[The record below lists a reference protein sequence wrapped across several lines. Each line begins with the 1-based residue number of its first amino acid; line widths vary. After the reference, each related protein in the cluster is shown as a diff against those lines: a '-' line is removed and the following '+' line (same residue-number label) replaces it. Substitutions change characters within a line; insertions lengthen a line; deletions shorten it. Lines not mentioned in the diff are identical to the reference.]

1 MMLRRILVAAGL
13 ATALASSAAAEAA
26 DSSRA
31 QEAVFGRQHLDNIA
45 APTTLQYA
53 FERSGLL
60 LPDLVDRAELA
71 VLKIGPDGR
80 KQVELRLYTGP
91 EARRVSPPQGY
102 RNNPMIVLFLQ
113 RDVEQMSRMT
123 GGSPNYFRN
132 RIRAAFAEPAAVQAE
147 TVTFSHDGRPLEGT
161 KVTVRPFV
169 NDPQIPR
176 YAEFQHKRYEF
187 VLTPEIPGG
196 VYSLRAV
203 TPNGTEGPLLEE
215 SMTYEGEARP
225 GVGESG

>member
-1 MMLRRILVAAGL
+1 MLGRILIAAGL
-13 ATALASSAAAEAA
+13 ASALASSAVAE
-26 DSSRA
+26 DVPGSTVA
-31 QEAVFGRQHLDNIA
+31 QEAVFGRQHLENVA
-45 APTTLQYA
+45 APTTLEYT
-53 FERSGLL
+53 FERSGVL

-80 KQVELRLYTGP
+80 KQVELRLYTGAN
-91 EARRVSPPQGY
+91 ARRVSPPQGY

-215 SMTYEGEARP
+215 SMTYEGEARQ

>member
-1 MMLRRILVAAGL
+1 MLGRILIAAGL
-13 ATALASSAAAEAA
+13 ASALASSAVAE
-26 DSSRA
+26 DVPGSTVA
-31 QEAVFGRQHLDNIA
+31 QEAVFGRQHLENVA
-45 APTTLQYA
+45 APTTLEYT
-53 FERSGLL
+53 FERSGVL

-80 KQVELRLYTGP
+80 KQVELRLYTGAD
-91 EARRVSPPQGY
+91 ARRVSPPQGY

-147 TVTFSHDGRPLEGT
+147 TVEFSHDGRPLEGT

-203 TPNGTEGPLLEE
+203 TPNGTQEPLLDE
-215 SMTYEGEARP
+215 SMTYEGEARA
-225 GVGESG
+225 GVGEAG